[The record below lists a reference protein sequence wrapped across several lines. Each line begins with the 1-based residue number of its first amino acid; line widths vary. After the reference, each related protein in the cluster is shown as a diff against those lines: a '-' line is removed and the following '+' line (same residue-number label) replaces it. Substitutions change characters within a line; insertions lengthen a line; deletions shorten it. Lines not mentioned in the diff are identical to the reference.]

1 MKLTDI
7 ISKGNEIQDDQS
19 CFFIAEND
27 FSYKNLPILK
37 NSLIFYGGKI
47 LNVNMMEFGVFQESN
62 IPKFING
69 KLPEDEKGNYLVEK
83 CSNCDFEV
91 EKLKSGWRGIWHDN
105 HFDNWSGSYSDYI
118 ERIKTLP
125 FLEHSGIF
133 FSSLMYRFNTL
144 TNSLQHF
151 INVEPI
157 KLELHDKVIELP
169 ELLEIS
175 RNSTGYTIIPLS
187 NKMKYFDIQLH
198 GFLSLSEDGILSGEC
213 AEEFDAE
220 IFGKK
225 NDEKIT
231 ISKGFRVEISC
242 KGTLEISLFN
252 DAFHRIEKFQIR
264 KYR

>member
-105 HFDNWSGSYSDYI
+105 HFDNWTGNYSDYL
-118 ERIKTLP
+118 ERINTSPKLKLNTI
-125 FLEHSGIF
+125 E
-133 FSSLMYRFNTL
+133 FSSMMYEYDANKQ
-144 TNSLQHF
+144 SLVHF
-151 INVEPI
+151 ISTKPFTINLKNCKI
-157 KLELHDKVIELP
+157 TLP
-169 ELLEIS
+169 ELVEIS
-175 RNSTGYTIIPLS
+175 FSNNEYTIITMNNYVDYHSIKFEGALS
-187 NKMKYFDIQLH
+187 INEVGILNGYSAENFEAKIEGYRKFRIISITKGFPIQITH
-198 GFLSLSEDGILSGEC
+198 DGIASIDLLN
-213 AEEFDAE
+213 EES
-220 IFGKK
+220 
-225 NDEKIT
+225 N
-231 ISKGFRVEISC
+231 
-242 KGTLEISLFN
+242 
-252 DAFHRIEKFQIR
+252 RIEKYKIS
-264 KYR
+264 KI